1 MEVRE
6 CVLAVSCTSSTTI
19 RVKVNIRALEDFGLM
34 LASYGIARVIQTFAN
49 LKLPP
54 GETWEDLGA
63 EKQHLTIVLSNAS
76 GCKALL
82 D

>member
-1 MEVRE
+1 
-6 CVLAVSCTSSTTI
+6 
-19 RVKVNIRALEDFGLM
+19 M
-34 LASYGIARVIQTFAN
+34 LASYGIARVIQTFPN

-63 EKQHLTIVLSNAS
+63 ERQHLTIVLSNAG
-76 GCKALL
+76 GCKVLL